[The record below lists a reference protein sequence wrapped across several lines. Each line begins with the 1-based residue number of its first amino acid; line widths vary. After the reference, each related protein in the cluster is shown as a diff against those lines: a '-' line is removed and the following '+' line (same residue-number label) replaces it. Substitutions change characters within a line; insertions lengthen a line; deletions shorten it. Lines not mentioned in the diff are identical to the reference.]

1 MDVHAG
7 HRDRLKERFLKHG
20 LDTFEPHSLLE
31 LLLFFA
37 IPRRDTNVLGH
48 RLLSHFGSISG
59 VFDAPYHELIKV
71 EGIGHNAAVLIKMI
85 PDLARVYLDDKYSD
99 TGLLNSTTKLG
110 EFLKHKFVGRTNEMV
125 LLLCL
130 DHKCK
135 LLHQEIIS
143 EGSLDTVPILPRRLI
158 EPAVRVGAAS
168 VVLAHNHPQ
177 GFAIPSKKDVETTRR
192 LAQGLDGIGICL
204 LDHFIVARDEYVSMA
219 DLGVIRP
226 RREGEPTGLL
236 SE

>member
-1 MDVHAG
+1 MQDVHSG
-7 HRDRLKERFLKHG
+7 HRNRLKERFLKNG
-20 LDTFEPHSLLE
+20 LDTFEEHSLFE

-37 IPRRDTNVLGH
+37 IPRRDTNELGH
-48 RLLSHFGSISG
+48 RLISRFGSVSG

-71 EGIGHNAAVLIKMI
+71 EGVGHNAAVLIKLI
-85 PDLARVYLDDKYSD
+85 PDLARAYLDDKYAD
-99 TGLLNSTTKLG
+99 RGLLDSTAKLG
-110 EFLKHKFVGRTNEMV
+110 EYLKHKFVGRTNEV
-125 LLLCL
+125 VYLLCL

-135 LLHQEIIS
+135 LLHQEIVA

-192 LAQGLDGIGICL
+192 LSQGMESIGICL
-204 LDHFIVARDEYVSMA
+204 LDHFIIARDEYVSMA
-219 DLGVIRP
+219 DLGVLTM
-226 RREGEPTGLL
+226 RREGTTSLL